1 MVSSL
6 KFMTL
11 LPCLIFPSTSV
22 VVQTSD
28 AHLCIAFVLVPDE
41 AQLGVCGHG
50 VVGSDVAVEQ
60 GTFNSNRLT
69 SQYVVLLQIHRPV
82 NASIHCEG
90 EHREEKYWGHTPLYT
105 KYCRREKRWLKL
117 KQHRKRNTNIN
128 SKNKNPHSAKG
139 LYKICISK
147 NIKKNAWQE
156 KETRMWESQ
165 RVWVTGILFYLISLV
180 ILFFTFKAIEHW
192 M

>member
-105 KYCRREKRWLKL
+105 KYCRREKHWLKL

-147 NIKKNAWQE
+147 NIEKNAWQE